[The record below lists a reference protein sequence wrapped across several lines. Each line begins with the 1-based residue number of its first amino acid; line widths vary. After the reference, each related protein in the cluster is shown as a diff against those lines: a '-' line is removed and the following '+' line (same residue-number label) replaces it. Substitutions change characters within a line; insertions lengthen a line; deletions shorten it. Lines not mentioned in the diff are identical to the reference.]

1 MERSLAFL
9 KEQERLIKVYYQVK
23 QKKEKMLKNRIIPCL
38 DVKNGRVVKGINF
51 VDLKDAGDPVEQ
63 AKIYSDG
70 GADEICFLDITASN
84 ENRDI
89 IYDVVEKTSKNCFVP
104 LTVGGGI
111 RTVED
116 INKLLK
122 CGADKVSIN
131 TAAVNNKQVIIDSS
145 KKFGSQ
151 CIVVAIDAKKNGNSW
166 EVFTHGGRNNSG
178 IDALEY
184 AKQMEENGA
193 GELLVTSMDRDG
205 TQVGYDI
212 DLMSKISSKVN
223 IPIIAS
229 GGVGNLDH
237 LVDGIK
243 LGKASAVLAA
253 SIFHYGK
260 HSVQEAKEYLD
271 SKGIPVR
278 I

>member
-1 MERSLAFL
+1 
-9 KEQERLIKVYYQVK
+9 
-23 QKKEKMLKNRIIPCL
+23 MLKNRIIPCL

-84 ENRDI
+84 ENRDT
-89 IYDVVEKTSKNCFVP
+89 IYDVIQRTSKKCFVP
-104 LTVGGGI
+104 LTVGGGV
-111 RTVED
+111 RGVDD
-116 INKLLK
+116 INKLLN

-131 TAAVNNKQVIIDSS
+131 TAAVQNPEMIIESA

-151 CIVVAIDAKKNGNSW
+151 CIVVAIDAKKNGNKW
-166 EVFTHGGRNNSG
+166 EVFTHGGRNNTSLDV
-178 IDALEY
+178 IEF
-184 AKQMEENGA
+184 AKKMENSGA

-205 TQVGYDI
+205 TQIGYDN
-212 DLMSKISSKVN
+212 DLMFKISSTVN
-223 IPIIAS
+223 IPVIAS
-229 GGVGNLDH
+229 GGVGSLDH

-243 LGKASAVLAA
+243 LGNASAVLAA
-253 SIFHYGK
+253 SIFHYGT
-260 HSVQEAKEYLD
+260 HSINEAKQYLNL
-271 SKGIPVR
+271 KGIPVR

>member
-1 MERSLAFL
+1 
-9 KEQERLIKVYYQVK
+9 
-23 QKKEKMLKNRIIPCL
+23 MLKNRIIPCL

-51 VDLKDAGDPVEQ
+51 IDLKDAGDPVEQ

-84 ENRDI
+84 ENRDT
-89 IYDVVEKTSKNCFVP
+89 IYEVVERTSKKCFVP
-104 LTVGGGI
+104 LTVGGGVRSI
-111 RTVED
+111 ED
-116 INKLLK
+116 ISKLLN

-131 TAAVNNKQVIIDSS
+131 TAAVKDPKVVVESS

-151 CIVVAIDAKKNGNSW
+151 CIVVAIDAKQNGDKW
-166 EVFTHGGRNNSG
+166 EVFTHGGRKNTKL
-178 IDALEY
+178 DAIEF
-184 AKQMEENGA
+184 AKKMEDSGA

-205 TQVGYDI
+205 TQVGFDI
-212 DLMSKISSKVN
+212 NLTSKISSKVN
-223 IPIIAS
+223 IPLIAS

-237 LVDGIK
+237 LVEGIK
-243 LGKASAVLAA
+243 LGNASAVLAA

-260 HSVQEAKEYLD
+260 YSVREAKEYLD

>member
-1 MERSLAFL
+1 
-9 KEQERLIKVYYQVK
+9 
-23 QKKEKMLKNRIIPCL
+23 MLKNRIIPCL

-84 ENRDI
+84 ENRDT
-89 IYDVVEKTSKNCFVP
+89 IYDVVEKTSKKCFVP
-104 LTVGGGI
+104 LTVGGGV

-116 INKLLK
+116 ISKLLN

-131 TAAVNNKQVIIDSS
+131 TAAVNDKQVVVNSS

-151 CIVVAIDAKKNGNSW
+151 CIVVAIDAKKDGDVW
-166 EVFTHGGRNNSG
+166 EIYTHGGRNKTG
-178 IDALEY
+178 IDALKF
-184 AKQMEENGA
+184 AKEMETSGA

-212 DLMSKISSKVN
+212 DLMSKITSAVN
-223 IPIIAS
+223 IPVIAS
-229 GGVGNLDH
+229 GGVGTLDH

-243 LGKASAVLAA
+243 LGNASAVLAA

-260 HSVQEAKEYLD
+260 YSVKQAKEYLD

>member
-1 MERSLAFL
+1 
-9 KEQERLIKVYYQVK
+9 
-23 QKKEKMLKNRIIPCL
+23 MLKNRIIPCL

-84 ENRDI
+84 ENRDT
-89 IYDVVEKTSKNCFVP
+89 IYAVVERTSKKCFVP
-104 LTVGGGI
+104 LTVGGGV
-111 RTVED
+111 RGVED
-116 INKLLK
+116 INKLLN

-131 TAAVNNKQVIIDSS
+131 TAAVQNPEVIIESS

-151 CIVVAIDAKKNGNSW
+151 CIVVAIDAKKNENTW
-166 EVFTHGGRNNSG
+166 EVFTHGGRNNTG
-178 IDALEY
+178 INAIEF
-184 AKQMEENGA
+184 AKKMEDFGA
-193 GELLVTSMDRDG
+193 GELLITSMDRDG
-205 TQVGYDI
+205 TQIGYDN
-212 DLMSKISSKVN
+212 DLISEIEKNVN

-229 GGVGNLDH
+229 GGVGNLKH
-237 LVDGIK
+237 LEEGITK
-243 LGKASAVLAA
+243 GHANALLAA

-260 HSVQEAKEYLD
+260 YSILEVKNYLD
-271 SKGIPVR
+271 SRKIPVR

>member
-1 MERSLAFL
+1 
-9 KEQERLIKVYYQVK
+9 
-23 QKKEKMLKNRIIPCL
+23 MLKNRIIPCL

-84 ENRDI
+84 ENRDT
-89 IYDVVEKTSKNCFVP
+89 IYTVVEETSKKCFVP
-104 LTVGGGI
+104 LTVGGGV
-111 RTVED
+111 RGVDD
-116 INKLLK
+116 INKLLN

-131 TAAVNNKQVIIDSS
+131 TAAVLNPEVITESS

-151 CIVVAIDAKKNGNSW
+151 CIVVAVDAKKNGDRW
-166 EVFTHGGRNNSG
+166 EVFTHGGRNNTG
-178 IDALEY
+178 MNAIEF
-184 AKQMEENGA
+184 AKEMEDRGA
-193 GELLVTSMDRDG
+193 GELLITSMDRDG
-205 TQVGYDI
+205 TQIGYDN
-212 DLMSKISSKVN
+212 DLMFKISSRVN
-223 IPIIAS
+223 IPVIAS

-243 LGKASAVLAA
+243 LGNASAVLAA
-253 SIFHYGK
+253 SIFHYGT
-260 HSVQEAKEYLD
+260 HSVQEAKQYLD

>member
-1 MERSLAFL
+1 
-9 KEQERLIKVYYQVK
+9 
-23 QKKEKMLKNRIIPCL
+23 MLKNRIIPCL

-84 ENRDI
+84 ENRDT
-89 IYDVVEKTSKNCFVP
+89 IYDVVERTSKKCFVP

-111 RTVED
+111 KNVDD
-116 INKLLK
+116 ISKLLN

-131 TAAVNNKQVIIDSS
+131 TAAVQNSEVIVESS
-145 KKFGSQ
+145 RKFGSQ
-151 CIVVAIDAKKNGNSW
+151 CIVVAIDAKKNKDKW
-166 EVFTHGGRNNSG
+166 EIFTHGGRNKTG
-178 IDALEY
+178 IDAIEF
-184 AKQMEENGA
+184 AKKMEDCGA

-205 TQVGYDI
+205 TQIGYDI
-212 DLMSKISSKVN
+212 ELMSNISSKIN

-243 LGKASAVLAA
+243 IGNASAVLAA
-253 SIFHYGK
+253 SIFHYGTY
-260 HSVQEAKEYLD
+260 SIMQAKEYLD
-271 SKGIPVR
+271 LKGIPVR

>member
-1 MERSLAFL
+1 
-9 KEQERLIKVYYQVK
+9 
-23 QKKEKMLKNRIIPCL
+23 MLKSRIIPCL

-84 ENRDI
+84 ENRET
-89 IYDVVEKTSKNCFVP
+89 IYDVVERTSKKCFVP
-104 LTVGGGI
+104 LTVGGGV
-111 RTVED
+111 RSVED
-116 INKLLK
+116 INKLLN

-131 TAAVNNKQVIIDSS
+131 TAAVENPRVIEESS

-151 CIVVAIDAKKNGNSW
+151 CIVVAIDAKKKNDKW
-166 EVFTHGGRNNSG
+166 EIFTHGGRNNSG
-178 IDALEY
+178 INALEF
-184 AKQMEENGA
+184 AKKMENSGA

-205 TQVGYDI
+205 TQVGYDNE
-212 DLMSKISSKVN
+212 LMSNITAIVN
-223 IPIIAS
+223 IPVIAS

-243 LGKASAVLAA
+243 LGNASAVLAA

-260 HSVQEAKEYLD
+260 HSVKEAKEYLA

>member
-1 MERSLAFL
+1 MMLEWLGD
-9 KEQERLIKVYYQVK
+9 KHND
-23 QKKEKMLKNRIIPCL
+23 QKCI
-38 DVKNGRVVKGINF
+38 DVGQKLESV
-51 VDLKDAGDPVEQ
+51 
-63 AKIYSDG
+63 
-70 GADEICFLDITASN
+70 
-84 ENRDI
+84 
-89 IYDVVEKTSKNCFVP
+89 IYDVVKKTSQKCFVP

-111 RTVED
+111 RNVED
-116 INKLLK
+116 INKLLN

-131 TAAVNNKQVIIDSS
+131 TAAVENPKVVLDSS

-151 CIVVAIDAKKNGNSW
+151 CIVVAIDAKKNGDKW
-166 EVFTHGGRNNSG
+166 EIFTHGGRKNSG
-178 IDALEY
+178 LDALEY
-184 AKQMEENGA
+184 VKKMEDNGA

-205 TQVGYDI
+205 TQIGYDV
-212 DLMSKISSKVN
+212 DLMSKIASKVN
-223 IPIIAS
+223 IPLIAS

-243 LGKASAVLAA
+243 FGNASAVLAA

-260 HSVQEAKEYLD
+260 HSVKEAKEYLD

>member
-1 MERSLAFL
+1 
-9 KEQERLIKVYYQVK
+9 
-23 QKKEKMLKNRIIPCL
+23 MLKNRIIPCL

-51 VDLKDAGDPVEQ
+51 VDLQDAGDPVEQ

-84 ENRDI
+84 ENRDT
-89 IYDVVEKTSKNCFVP
+89 IYEVVKETSKKCFVP
-104 LTVGGGI
+104 LTVGGGV
-111 RTVED
+111 RSVED
-116 INKLLK
+116 INKLLN

-131 TAAVNNKQVIIDSS
+131 TAAVQDLNVVLESS

-151 CIVVAIDAKKNGNSW
+151 CIVVAIDAKKNGDKW
-166 EVFTHGGRNNSG
+166 DVYTHGGRNNSG
-178 IDALEY
+178 LNVLEF
-184 AKQMEENGA
+184 AKKMEDSGA

-205 TQVGYDI
+205 TQIGYDI
-212 DLMSKISSKVN
+212 ELMKKISSMVN
-223 IPIIAS
+223 IPLIAS

-237 LVDGIK
+237 LAEGIK
-243 LGKASAVLAA
+243 DGNASAVLAA

-260 HSVQEAKEYLD
+260 HSVIEAKKYLN

>member
-1 MERSLAFL
+1 
-9 KEQERLIKVYYQVK
+9 
-23 QKKEKMLKNRIIPCL
+23 MLKNRIIPCL
-38 DVKNGRVVKGINF
+38 DVKNGRIVKGINF

-84 ENRDI
+84 ENRNT
-89 IYDVVEKTSKNCFVP
+89 IYDVVERTSKKCFVP
-104 LTVGGGI
+104 LIVGGGV
-111 RTVED
+111 RGVDD
-116 INKLLK
+116 INKLLN

-131 TAAVNNKQVIIDSS
+131 TAAVQNSEIIIESS

-151 CIVVAIDAKKNGNSW
+151 CIVVAIDAKKNGNKW
-166 EVFTHGGRNNSG
+166 EIFTHGGRNNTG
-178 IDALEY
+178 IDAVEF
-184 AKQMEENGA
+184 AKKMENSGA

-205 TQVGYDI
+205 TQIGYDN
-212 DLMSKISSKVN
+212 DLMFKISSTVN
-223 IPIIAS
+223 IPTIAS
-229 GGVGNLDH
+229 GGVGSLDH

-243 LGKASAVLAA
+243 LGNASAVLAA

-260 HSVQEAKEYLD
+260 HTIKEAKKYLN

>member
-1 MERSLAFL
+1 
-9 KEQERLIKVYYQVK
+9 
-23 QKKEKMLKNRIIPCL
+23 MLKNRIIPCL

-89 IYDVVEKTSKNCFVP
+89 IYEVVKDTSKKCFVP
-104 LTVGGGI
+104 LTVGGGV
-111 RTVED
+111 RSVDD
-116 INKLLK
+116 ISKLLS

-131 TAAVNNKQVIIDSS
+131 TAAVQNADVVVQSS

-151 CIVVAIDAKKNGNSW
+151 CIVVAIDAKKTQDKW
-166 EVFTHGGRNNSG
+166 EVFTHGGRNNTG
-178 IDALEY
+178 IDAIKF
-184 AKQMEENGA
+184 AKKMEDSGA

-212 DLMSKISSKVN
+212 ELMSKISSTVN
-223 IPIIAS
+223 IPTIAS

-237 LVDGIK
+237 LAEGIK

-260 HSVQEAKEYLD
+260 YTIKEAKEYLM
-271 SKGIPVR
+271 SKNVPIR

>member
-1 MERSLAFL
+1 
-9 KEQERLIKVYYQVK
+9 
-23 QKKEKMLKNRIIPCL
+23 MLKNRIIPCL

-63 AKIYSDG
+63 AKIYSNG

-84 ENRDI
+84 ENRDT
-89 IYDVVEKTSKNCFVP
+89 IYDVVEKTSKKCFVP
-104 LTVGGGI
+104 LTVGGGV

-116 INKLLK
+116 ISKLLN

-131 TAAVNNKQVIIDSS
+131 TAAVNDKQVVVNSS

-151 CIVVAIDAKKNGNSW
+151 CIVVAIDAKKDGDVW
-166 EVFTHGGRNNSG
+166 EIYTHGGRNKTG
-178 IDALEY
+178 IDALKF
-184 AKQMEENGA
+184 AKEMETSGA

-212 DLMSKISSKVN
+212 DLMSNITSAVN
-223 IPIIAS
+223 IPVIAS
-229 GGVGNLDH
+229 GGVGTLDH

-243 LGKASAVLAA
+243 LGNASAVLAA

-260 HSVQEAKEYLD
+260 YSVKQAKEYLD

>member
-1 MERSLAFL
+1 
-9 KEQERLIKVYYQVK
+9 
-23 QKKEKMLKNRIIPCL
+23 MLKNRIIPCL
-38 DVKNGRVVKGINF
+38 DVKNGRVVKGVNF

-63 AKIYSDG
+63 AKIYSDS

-89 IYDVVEKTSKNCFVP
+89 IYEVVERTSKNCFVP
-104 LTVGGGI
+104 LTVGGGVRSI
-111 RTVED
+111 DD
-116 INKLLK
+116 INKLLN

-131 TAAVNNKQVIIDSS
+131 TAAVLNPEVIVESS

-151 CIVVAIDAKKNGNSW
+151 CIVVAIDAKKNQDKW
-166 EVFTHGGRNNSG
+166 EIFTHGGRKNTGTNA
-178 IDALEY
+178 IEF
-184 AKQMEENGA
+184 AKKIEDCGA

-205 TQVGYDI
+205 TLDGYDI
-212 DLMSKISSKVN
+212 DLMSKISAKVN
-223 IPIIAS
+223 IPVIAS

-243 LGKASAVLAA
+243 LGHASAVLAA

-260 HSVQEAKEYLD
+260 HSVKEAKEYLD

>member
-1 MERSLAFL
+1 
-9 KEQERLIKVYYQVK
+9 
-23 QKKEKMLKNRIIPCL
+23 MLKNRIIPCL

-51 VDLKDAGDPVEQ
+51 VGLKDAGDPVEQ
-63 AKIYSDG
+63 ARIYSDN

-84 ENRDI
+84 ENRDT
-89 IYDVVEKTSKNCFVP
+89 IYEVVKETSKRCFVP
-104 LTVGGGI
+104 LTVGGGV
-111 RTVED
+111 RSVDD
-116 INKLLK
+116 INKLLN

-131 TAAVNNKQVIIDSS
+131 TAAVQNPSVVIDSS

-151 CIVVAIDAKKNGNSW
+151 CIVVAIDAKKNNESW
-166 EVFTHGGRNNSG
+166 EIFTHGGRNSTG
-178 IDALEY
+178 IDAIDFAIL
-184 AKQMEENGA
+184 MEKNGA

-205 TQVGYDI
+205 TQKGYDI
-212 DLMSKISSKVN
+212 DLMSSISSSVN
-223 IPIIAS
+223 IPVIAS

-237 LVDGIK
+237 LAEGIK
-243 LGKASAVLAA
+243 TGKASAVLAA

-260 HSVQEAKEYLD
+260 YSIKEAKEYLD